1 MRLDRRDWVAT
12 SCVAAAAALYGLWFA
27 GLALTG
33 TAGTMFVAG
42 TNLGLGI
49 IASAF
54 AVVPGFERLIRGS
67 KLYLATASLV
77 GLAALIAAVWTLV
90 NVSEVTLAALIV
102 ATVAL
107 WAIATVPHLR
117 LSRAVGNPTRHSRSR
132 RPTISTRPRE
142 SDPSLVGPSGVV
154 PRTTVEMPFPLIS
167 TRARL
172 HPVPTYPRLRRRITV
187 SLAI

>member
-1 MRLDRRDWVAT
+1 MRLDRRDSVAT
-12 SCVAAAAALYGLWFA
+12 SCVAAAAALYGLWLA

-33 TAGTMFVAG
+33 IAGTMFVAG

-90 NVSEVTLAALIV
+90 NVSEVT
-102 ATVAL
+102 
-107 WAIATVPHLR
+107 HLR

-154 PRTTVEMPFPLIS
+154 PRTTVEMPLPLIS

-187 SLAI
+187 SLAT